1 MSEQPGPNELR
12 DHLANERTFLA
23 WMRTG
28 ITVVALGFVAA
39 KSDAVS
45 NVMGSRPIHTGTGT
59 VAAVVGVALV
69 LAGMLIA
76 GLGFIRFW
84 QTRRN
89 IDRGVVEFAA
99 TLDVTLAILVG
110 LTGVLLAVYLIHT
123 A

>member
-1 MSEQPGPNELR
+1 MSHEPRPNELR

-39 KSDAVS
+39 QS
-45 NVMGSRPIHTGTGT
+45 NGISNLVGSRPIHVGNGT
-59 VAAVVGVALV
+59 VAAVVGVVLV

-76 GLGFIRFW
+76 GLGFVRFW

-89 IDRGVVEFAA
+89 IDRGVVEFSA